1 MQRKIRSITHPV
13 FGSQTILDRNSYD
26 ILLVKRLFFLLLVI
40 YIFFSR
46 DTNQQDRFL
55 LHKNLLTA
63 FILRTVTYFIDYYTY
78 LTLTDSLQVGC
89 IMIKNIL
96 FLVKV
101 YDLFLSL

>member
-1 MQRKIRSITHPV
+1 MQKKFAQLLIQLLVPKQFLIV
-13 FGSQTILDRNSYD
+13 ILID

-63 FILRTVTYFIDYYTY
+63 FILRTATYFIDYYTY

-89 IMIKNIL
+89 IMLKNNL
-96 FLVKV
+96 FLIRV